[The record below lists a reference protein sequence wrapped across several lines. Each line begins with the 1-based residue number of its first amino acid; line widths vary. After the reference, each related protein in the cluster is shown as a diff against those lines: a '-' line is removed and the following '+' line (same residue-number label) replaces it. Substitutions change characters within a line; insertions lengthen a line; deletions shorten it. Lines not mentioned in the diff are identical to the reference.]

1 VHEPAKL
8 TQAVE
13 MIITQYAQDAL
24 VEEYI
29 DGREIH
35 VALLGNREIEVLP
48 AVEHDFGGGQTRLM
62 TWEVKYMDAAALP
75 RMCPAQVESSLATL
89 LQDIAVALGRQPQV
103 APDDDL

>member
-1 VHEPAKL
+1 
-8 TQAVE
+8 
-13 MIITQYAQDAL
+13 YAQDAL

-89 LQDIAVALGRQPQV
+89 LQDIAVATFRACQCRDYARVDLRIDRSGQPFV
-103 APDDDL
+103 